1 MRLRNGVRVCG
12 YVSTSYKTTKVTG
25 THNTQL
31 VTSVNVLDMLN
42 DHKKIYSEQII
53 VNSESS

>member
-12 YVSTSYKTTKVTG
+12 YVSTSYKTTKITG

-42 DHKKIYSEQII
+42 DHKKYIA
-53 VNSESS
+53 NRL